1 MTIKTVGDEPS
12 MIKTVGVGPARSLA
26 WIFGSSIG
34 PRIMLEAEGAGGADG
49 GAGDGAGAGDGGA
62 GDGGAGAGDNGKGAK
77 DDKGSKLS
85 DEAAALL
92 KENMEK
98 KKQIKEL
105 NDKLKS
111 FDGIDP
117 VKVRELLKAQD
128 DAAKA
133 AEEAERKRL
142 ADAGDFERLKAMM
155 VEAHQKELA
164 DAKAA
169 AEANRSALESALAQI
184 QDLTVG
190 QSFSQSEF
198 VSKELVLTPAKAR
211 VVYGNHFDVE
221 DGKVVAYDKP
231 KGAAERTKLV
241 DGQGQPLAFEA
252 ALKKLVESDPEKDAL
267 IKSKLAPGAGSKTD
281 NAKTDPKQPE
291 ATGVSRIA
299 QALSERKKK

>member
-1 MTIKTVGDEPS
+1 MTIKTVGVE
-12 MIKTVGVGPARSLA
+12 PARSLA
-26 WIFGSSIG
+26 WIFGSGIG
-34 PRIMLEAEGAGGADG
+34 PRIMLEAEGAGSGGDG
-49 GAGDGAGAGDGGA
+49 SGAGDGAGAGDAGA
-62 GDGGAGAGDNGKGAK
+62 GAGAGDTGKKEEAPAEKKSG
-77 DDKGSKLS
+77 LS

-92 KENMEK
+92 KENMDK

-111 FDGIDP
+111 FEGIDP

-128 DAAKA
+128 DAAAAAKK
-133 AEEAERKRL
+133 AEEDKL
-142 ADAGDFERLKAMM
+142 AAAGDFERLKAMM

-164 DAKAA
+164 DVKAA
-169 AEANRSALESALAQI
+169 AEANRSALESALSQI

-211 VVYGNHFDVE
+211 VVYGNHFDIE

-231 KGAAERTKLV
+231 KGTADRTKLV
-241 DGQGQPLAFEA
+241 DGQGQALAFEA
-252 ALKKLVESDPEKDAL
+252 ALKKLVESDPDKDAL
-267 IKSKLAPGAGSKTD
+267 IKSKLAAGAGSKTD
-281 NAKTDPKQPE
+281 NAKPDTKRFE

-299 QALSERKKK
+299 QALAERKKK